1 MLTVVQP
8 FREPRFPS
16 VILAIAL
23 WLFSLA
29 SSAQDVD
36 ALSHGVVKI
45 ESVASDGQKR
55 TGAGFVVR
63 LEGEVAYI
71 LTAYHVVKGDKN
83 PAVTFFDRQR
93 DPVRSEVM
101 ENDSALDVSLLV
113 VRGRTSIP
121 VSTRSIALAQSDD
134 FRSLEPVVAIGFP
147 AFLGDW
153 APIDLKV
160 ATKKGKHVTFLGAIP
175 AGSSGGPVIRQAVV
189 VAMTTDEGPSAGQ
202 GIRATFLRGL
212 ASGWKIALDDSG
224 GAPVVTDP
232 YPPGKEFEDCSG
244 CPRMVVVPGGSFV
257 MGSPSDEPYRGED
270 EGPQRPVQV
279 KKFALGRTEVTRG
292 EFRRFVRDTGRSVS
306 GCYVYDGEEWKLN
319 ARKNWES
326 PGYDQTDDHPA
337 VCLDWNDAQ
346 AYVQW
351 LSKRSGETYRLASE
365 AEWEYGVRAGSRGV
379 RYWGNGEAD
388 TCRFANI
395 ADQAGKRKYNWG
407 ARPVGCDDG
416 YANTAPVGSYRS
428 NDFGLYDM
436 LGNVWE
442 WTEDCWNKSYR
453 GAPTSGQA
461 WTSGDCSLRVVRGGS
476 WSDRPQDTRSA
487 LRNGNGSTNR
497 DSFLGIRVAR
507 TLP

>member
-29 SSAQDVD
+29 SSAQDVE

-45 ESVASDGQKR
+45 ESVASDGLKR

-83 PAVTFFDRQR
+83 PAVTFFGRQR
-93 DPVRSEVM
+93 NPVRSEVI
-101 ENDSALDVSLLV
+101 ENESDLDVSLVV
-113 VRGRTSIP
+113 VRGRASIP

-134 FRSLEPVVAIGFP
+134 FRPLETVVTIGFP

-153 APIDLKV
+153 APSDLKV
-160 ATKKGKHVTFLGAIP
+160 GIKMGRLVTFSGAI
-175 AGSSGGPVIRQAVV
+175 AEGNSGGPVIRQSVV
-189 VAMTTDEGPSAGQ
+189 VAMTTTVGGNAGQ

-212 ASGWKIALDDSG
+212 ASGWKVALDDSG

-257 MGSPSDEPYRGED
+257 MGSPSDEPDRSAD
-270 EGPQRPVQV
+270 EGPQRTVQV

-306 GCYVYDGEEWKLN
+306 GCYEYDGKEWKLN
-319 ARKNWES
+319 AGKNWET
-326 PGYDQTDDHPA
+326 PGYEQTDDHPA
-337 VCLDWNDAQ
+337 VCVSWEDTQ
-346 AYVQW
+346 AYAQW

-365 AEWEYGVRAGSRGV
+365 AEWEYAVRAGSRGV

-407 ARPVGCDDG
+407 DGPVGCDDG

-442 WTEDCWNKSYR
+442 WTEDCWNESYR
-453 GAPTSGQA
+453 EAPTSGQA
-461 WTSGDCSLRVVRGGS
+461 WTSGDCSRRVVRGGS
-476 WSDRPQDTRSA
+476 WVNNPQFSRSA
-487 LRNGNGSTNR
+487 SRVYGVTAFR
-497 DSFLGIRVAR
+497 IDYLGFRVAR